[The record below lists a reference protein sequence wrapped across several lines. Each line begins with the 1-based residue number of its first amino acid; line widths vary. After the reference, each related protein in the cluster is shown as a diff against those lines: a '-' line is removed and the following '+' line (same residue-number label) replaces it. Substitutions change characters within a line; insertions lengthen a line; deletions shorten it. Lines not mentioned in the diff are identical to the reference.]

1 MLLQSYYFLNVFF
14 PSIFSTPTPE
24 INSKTEDQ
32 IKEYILVTLS
42 DPVNVKLQPE
52 NKHYRIIYEEIIL
65 NTGRFQDFSIL
76 TERIFC
82 K

>member
-1 MLLQSYYFLNVFF
+1 MFLNAFKPFF
-14 PSIFSTPTPE
+14 SSIFSTPTPE

-42 DPVNVKLQPE
+42 ETSKCQLQPE

-65 NTGRFQDFSIL
+65 NTDRFQDFSIL
-76 TERIFC
+76 MERIFC